1 MGGDFKL
8 LIFKR
13 ISRDCKVKKLIF
25 STRHIKFFLLGVP
38 TRFHLK
44 MNLPFDSYAIE
55 QQKSVGIFLCA
66 MHNLNAVIIETPG
79 EFVHSGHTCVSDN
92 LR

>member
-25 STRHIKFFLLGVP
+25 STRHTRCLNESWSPSDLICLYIDDADKHFFKS
-38 TRFHLK
+38 HESELK
-44 MNLPFDSYAIE
+44 ML
-55 QQKSVGIFLCA
+55 KSHPV
-66 MHNLNAVIIETPG
+66 NSK
-79 EFVHSGHTCVSDN
+79 HSGQSCVSDN